1 MSFVFQ
7 ENFRDLPEFVQ
18 DLPDEGAVL
27 EAASMAVR
35 DYQKGQLYQSNK
47 TKMENY
53 MKRRREDTRFN
64 VQPKEDVLE
73 KRKVCL
79 LSKLKANLASL
90 ERLGKGLFQSISKN

>member
-1 MSFVFQ
+1 M
-7 ENFRDLPEFVQ
+7 
-18 DLPDEGAVL
+18 PDEGAVL

-73 KRKVCL
+73 KRKEFKLLVASMVCFECKFPSQNDL
-79 LSKLKANLASL
+79 HS
-90 ERLGKGLFQSISKN
+90 